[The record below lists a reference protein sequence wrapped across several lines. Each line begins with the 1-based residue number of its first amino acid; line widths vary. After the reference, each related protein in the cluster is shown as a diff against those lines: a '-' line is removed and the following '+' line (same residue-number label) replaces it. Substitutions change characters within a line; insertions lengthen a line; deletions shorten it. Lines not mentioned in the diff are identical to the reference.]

1 MDPTALI
8 PLLYLLPTD
17 WQKYVTTALLFM
29 GSMTVLVA
37 ALRSALPA
45 FRALAAHTRNT
56 RDDQAVSIVADV
68 LNDLAGLV
76 EWCLRFTEVLA
87 GHRAPPVKA
96 IAAKLKR
103 SPPVT
108 VLMIS
113 IALLATPCYAC
124 AGSQVRTHAQIADAL
139 DTPILEAKQAIE
151 HRAYEQVAH
160 IKAAALTPE
169 EADSKIAALR
179 ERYRPIEASMLL
191 VIEGYNAYVEAIQ
204 KAHADGESLQRGA
217 ALALLSR
224 WQTLLSHAKDLGVS
238 MPEIPEA
245 LRSLVP

>member
-1 MDPTALI
+1 MDPTALV
-8 PLLYLLPTD
+8 PLLHLLPPE
-17 WQKYVTTALLFM
+17 WQQRVTAILLFL

-45 FRALAAHTRNT
+45 FQALAAHTRNT

-113 IALLATPCYAC
+113 IALLAPSYAC

-139 DTPILEAKQAIE
+139 TAPILAAKQAIE
-151 HRAYEQVAH
+151 ERAYEQVGH
-160 IKAAALTPE
+160 IKAASLTAE

-179 ERYRPIEASMLL
+179 ERYRPIEASMLI

-224 WQTLLSHAKDLGVS
+224 WQTLLRHAQDLGVP